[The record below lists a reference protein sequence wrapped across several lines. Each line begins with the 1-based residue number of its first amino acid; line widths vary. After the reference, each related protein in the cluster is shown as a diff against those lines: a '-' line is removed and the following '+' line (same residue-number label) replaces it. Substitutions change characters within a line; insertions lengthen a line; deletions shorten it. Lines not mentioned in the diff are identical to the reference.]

1 MNFQQLRII
10 RETARRNFNLTEVAN
25 TLLTSQSGVSKHVKD
40 LEDELGIELFV
51 RRGKRLLG
59 LTDAGREA
67 VEIVERMLLDA
78 ENLSQIADRLSTG
91 DQGALKIATTHTQAR
106 YTLPPII
113 SKFKKAFPQVSL
125 ALHQVSPKEIASIL
139 LDGEIDIGIATDTLD
154 DNPRL
159 ITFPFRSW
167 GHAVIVP
174 KDHKLDRVERLTLEA
189 IAGWPIVT
197 YDKGL
202 TGRMRIDDAF
212 ASAGLTPQIAISA
225 LDADVIKAYVELG
238 LGIGIIA
245 SIAFDKK
252 RDAGLRMLD
261 CSHLF
266 ARSTSRLAVRRG
278 RYLRRYVYGFIA
290 LCSPDLT
297 EKVVRAAL
305 HPPAEPRPLVHC
317 RERA

>member
-1 MNFQQLRII
+1 
-10 RETARRNFNLTEVAN
+10 
-25 TLLTSQSGVSKHVKD
+25 
-40 LEDELGIELFV
+40 
-51 RRGKRLLG
+51 
-59 LTDAGREA
+59 
-67 VEIVERMLLDA
+67 
-78 ENLSQIADRLSTG
+78 
-91 DQGALKIATTHTQAR
+91 
-106 YTLPPII
+106 
-113 SKFKKAFPQVSL
+113 
-125 ALHQVSPKEIASIL
+125 
-139 LDGEIDIGIATDTLD
+139 
-154 DNPRL
+154 
-159 ITFPFRSW
+159 
-167 GHAVIVP
+167 
-174 KDHKLDRVERLTLEA
+174 
-189 IAGWPIVT
+189 
-197 YDKGL
+197 
-202 TGRMRIDDAF
+202 MRIDDAF